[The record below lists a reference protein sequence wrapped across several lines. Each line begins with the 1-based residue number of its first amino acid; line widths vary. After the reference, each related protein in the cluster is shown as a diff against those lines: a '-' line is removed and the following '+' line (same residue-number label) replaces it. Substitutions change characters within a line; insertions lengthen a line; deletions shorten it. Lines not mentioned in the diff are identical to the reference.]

1 MVEEVTFTRQKQR
14 LFLEQNRTAIHL
26 LPRGLRWTFL
36 QAVPPRPQLTQS
48 LSPPQ
53 QLPSLLGLYLGSS
66 AQEIMT
72 VEQVST
78 RMLSP
83 LL

>member
-1 MVEEVTFTRQKQR
+1 MVEEATFTRQKQR
-14 LFLEQNRTAIHL
+14 LFLEHNRTAIHP
-26 LPRGLRWTFL
+26 LPRGPRRTLL
-36 QAVPPRPQLTQS
+36 QAVPPRPQLSQS

-53 QLPSLLGLYLGSS
+53 QLTSLLGLYLGSS
-66 AQEIMT
+66 AREIMT